1 MVPNSVASC
10 TPMEGDLDLRDK
22 DGGNGIIGESASDS
36 HAVEDTPAA
45 QEKASDSGKQQSTA
59 YGGKGY
65 EQCPEIEG

>member
-10 TPMEGDLDLRDK
+10 TPMEGGFDLRDK

-36 HAVEDTPAA
+36 HAVENTPAA
-45 QEKASDSGKQQSTA
+45 QEKTSDGGKQQSAA

-65 EQCPEIEG
+65 KQCSEIEG